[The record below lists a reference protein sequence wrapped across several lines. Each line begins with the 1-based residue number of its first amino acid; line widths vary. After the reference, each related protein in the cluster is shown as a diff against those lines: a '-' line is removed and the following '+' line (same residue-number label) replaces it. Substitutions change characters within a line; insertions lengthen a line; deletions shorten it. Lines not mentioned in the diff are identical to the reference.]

1 MKMKLTNERIV
12 NTINVLGKLNNT
24 ALPVRVAYAV
34 SKNIDKIER
43 ELKAY
48 NIEKSKLL
56 DKYAEKN
63 KNGEIII
70 ENGHFKIKEECA
82 ENWNR
87 EIRELLEIENE
98 VEIHMIKLDDLL
110 NLDYSISPAEFS
122 LIDFMIEE

>member
-1 MKMKLTNERIV
+1 MKKKLTNERIV
-12 NTINVLGKLNNT
+12 NTINVLGRLNDT
-24 ALPVRVAYAV
+24 ALPIKVAYAV

-48 NIEKSKLL
+48 NTEKSKLL

-63 KNGEIII
+63 ENGEIII

-87 EIRELLEIENE
+87 EIRELLDIEND
-98 VEIHMIKLDDLL
+98 VEIHMIQLDYLL
-110 NLDYSISPAEFS
+110 NSNCDIAPSEFS

>member
-1 MKMKLTNERIV
+1 MKKKLTNERIV
-12 NTINVLGKLNNT
+12 NTINVLGRLNDT

-48 NIEKSKLL
+48 NTEKSKLL

-63 KNGEIII
+63 EDGEIII

-87 EIRELLEIENE
+87 EIRELLDIEND
-98 VEIHMIKLDDLL
+98 VEIHMIQLDCLL
-110 NLDYSISPAEFS
+110 NSNCDIAPSEFN